1 MEGGL
6 ESGGNTTA
14 ADKDPRVRTA
24 KAQGR
29 KKGRGERALETM
41 RELFSARLKLG
52 ARSGREEPTPPSSPG
67 TYLRSVNTVDGSI
80 EYVKVK
86 SQVSRPAQI

>member
-6 ESGGNTTA
+6 ESGNDTTA
-14 ADKDPRVRTA
+14 ADKDSRVQAA
-24 KAQGR
+24 KAKGK
-29 KKGRGERALETM
+29 KKGRGVRALKTVCEM
-41 RELFSARLKLG
+41 FSTHLKFG
-52 ARSGREEPTPPSSPG
+52 ARAGREEPTPPSSPG
-67 TYLRSVNTVDGSI
+67 TYLCSVNTVDGSI

>member
-6 ESGGNTTA
+6 ESGGDTTA
-14 ADKDPRVRTA
+14 ADKDPRVHAA
-24 KAQGR
+24 KAKGR

-41 RELFSARLKLG
+41 RELFSSRLKFG
-52 ARSGREEPTPPSSPG
+52 ARAVREEPTPPSSPG